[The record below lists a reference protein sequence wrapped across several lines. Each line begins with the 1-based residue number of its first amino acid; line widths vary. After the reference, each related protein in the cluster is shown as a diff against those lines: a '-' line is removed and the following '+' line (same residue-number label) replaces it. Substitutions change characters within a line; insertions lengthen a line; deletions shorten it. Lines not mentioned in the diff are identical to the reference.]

1 MDLADLGAVATQELL
16 LGGRISA
23 EELTRACLERIQAR
37 EEDVRAWTFLDP
49 ELALS
54 QAREADQRRRR
65 GEALGPL
72 HGLPVGVKDIFDTR
86 DMPTEDGTVL
96 HQGRTPSQDATA
108 VARLREAGAVI
119 LGKTVTTELATYHPG
134 PTRNPHNPEHTP
146 GGSSSGSAAAVAAG
160 MCPLA
165 LGTQTNGSVIRPA
178 AYCGVF
184 GYKPSFGL
192 IPRHRVL
199 QQSRPLDQVGVF
211 ARNLPDLAL
220 LAETLM
226 GYDPLDPDTRQ
237 QARPAL
243 QKLVSEEP
251 PVPPRIGLLEGLSWE
266 QTDDEVRGG
275 FAELAEQLGDH
286 VERVSLPPGMEAMLD
301 AHRTLME
308 ADLALSFER
317 EYQRGREQL
326 SSSLQQQIERG
337 QAITAVA
344 YHKALN
350 LREEARAALTPLFQR
365 LDALITPAVT
375 GAAPLGLE
383 ATGSPVF
390 CTPWTFLG
398 APALNLPLLQSES
411 GLPIGVQ
418 LVAGPYD
425 DARLLRTASWLLKHC
440 D

>member
-1 MDLADLGAVATQELL
+1 MELADLGALEVRALL
-16 LGGRISA
+16 ESGQCSS
-23 EELTRACLERIQAR
+23 EELTRACLARVEAR
-37 EEDVRAWTFLDP
+37 EPQLQAWAFLDP
-49 ELALS
+49 ALALA
-54 QAREADQRRRR
+54 QAREADTRRRR
-65 GEALGPL
+65 GQALGPL

-96 HQGRTPSQDATA
+96 HRGRTPGADATA

-134 PTRNPHNPEHTP
+134 PTRNPHNPGHTP

-178 AYCGVF
+178 AYCGVY

-192 IPRHRVL
+192 ISRHRVL

-211 ARNLPDLAL
+211 ARSLADLAL

-226 GYDPLDPDTRQ
+226 GHDPLDPDTRL
-237 QARPAL
+237 QARPRLQAL
-243 QKLVSEEP
+243 LAEEP
-251 PVPPRIGLLEGLSWE
+251 PVPPRLALVEGSSWE

-275 FAELAEQLGDH
+275 FAELAEQLGER
-286 VERVSLPPGMEAMLD
+286 VERVALPAGFGAVLE
-301 AHRTLME
+301 AHRTVME

-317 EYQRGREQL
+317 EYQHGREQL
-326 SSSLQQQIERG
+326 SPTLQAMLERG
-337 QAITAVA
+337 RTVTAVA
-344 YHKALN
+344 YHKALL
-350 LREEARAALTPLFQR
+350 LREEARTALQPLFQR
-365 LDALITPAVT
+365 VDALITPAVA
-375 GAAPLGLE
+375 GAAPHGLD

-390 CTPWTFLG
+390 CTPWTFIG
-398 APALNLPLLQSES
+398 APALSLPLLQSES

-418 LVAGPYD
+418 LVAGSSD
-425 DARLLRTASWLLKHC
+425 DARLLRTARWLVQQC
-440 D
+440 S